1 MSYADLDEEP
11 RNEYGEYR
19 RGRGGSPVVVA
30 FTGKR
35 GSGKSVAAQALVEE
49 LGFRELKFAD
59 PLKNMLR
66 AMYATCG
73 VYQGTIERKLEG
85 DLKEVECPWLLG
97 KTPRYA
103 MQTLGTEWRE
113 LIGTPMWSEM
123 FIRAVQSG
131 NLGDRIV
138 VSDYRFPHEGAA
150 IDTLGGIKYRITRP
164 EADNRNDAA
173 AQHPSE
179 TLIDDIPTDLDIP
192 NDGSI
197 QDLRDAV
204 VDYVRMGL
212 QIAAPYAS
220 GGRVSARGGLVGD
233 TPSEIDCAINNNDG
247 VF

>member
-1 MSYADLDEEP
+1 MTQTP
-11 RNEYGEYR
+11 I
-19 RGRGGSPVVVA
+19 VVA

-35 GSGKSVAAQALVEE
+35 GSGKSEAARVLVEE

-73 VYQGTIERKLEG
+73 VDQDTIERKIEG

-123 FIRAVQSG
+123 FIRAVRSG
-131 NLGDRIV
+131 NLGSRIV
-138 VSDYRFPHEGAA
+138 CSDYRFPHESAA
-150 IDTLGGIKYRITRP
+150 IDELGGIKYRITRP
-164 EADNRNDAA
+164 TADAMNDAA

-179 TLIDDIPTDLDIP
+179 TLIDEIPVDLEIA

-204 VDYVRMGL
+204 YDYVRMGL
-212 QIAAPYAS
+212 QI
-220 GGRVSARGGLVGD
+220 
-233 TPSEIDCAINNNDG
+233 SEVA
-247 VF
+247 